1 MALTGH
7 HSDAKIM
14 FGRFSDTSQIIMILD
29 SEDHFYSP
37 EELLPKTNDRS
48 QHLFIVR
55 MWQEVGSRKADQWR
69 GSVEHVPS
77 AQRLYFASLGDL
89 NDFIT
94 LRLNSKPTQ
103 GDGPVGND

>member
-1 MALTGH
+1 LYP
-7 HSDAKIM
+7 
-14 FGRFSDTSQIIMILD
+14 
-29 SEDHFYSP
+29 ED
-37 EELLPKTNDRS
+37 LLPDINDRS

-55 MWQEVGSRKADQWR
+55 MWQEVDSRKPDQWR

-94 LRLNSKPTQ
+94 LRLNSGPT
-103 GDGPVGND
+103 DNIDNKIR

>member
-1 MALTGH
+1 M
-7 HSDAKIM
+7 
-14 FGRFSDTSQIIMILD
+14 
-29 SEDHFYSP
+29 
-37 EELLPKTNDRS
+37 TNDRS

-55 MWQEVGSRKADQWR
+55 MWQEPGNRNPDQWR

-94 LRLNSKPTQ
+94 LRLNSKPPDDETA
-103 GDGPVGND
+103 GS

>member
-1 MALTGH
+1 M
-7 HSDAKIM
+7 M
-14 FGRFSDTSQIIMILD
+14 MVLD
-29 SEDHFYSP
+29 SKDNPLSTEA
-37 EELLPKTNDRS
+37 LLPDTNERS

-55 MWQEVGSRKADQWR
+55 MWQEPSSPKPPGWR

-94 LRLNSKPTQ
+94 LRLNSKQ
-103 GDGPVGND
+103 AAMAEGESS